1 MEAIKLLLFLVDVI
15 IRLKTKK
22 QQQHTHT
29 KTLRGVRIVGSNEGN
44 SLKAT
49 VFQQLSCMLSPIIKY
64 K

>member
-22 QQQHTHT
+22 QQHTHT
-29 KTLRGVRIVGSNEGN
+29 KTLRSVRIVGSNEGN